1 MLVYSH
7 YANFSK
13 YYGGWLCC
21 EWRPLD
27 CGVVNILTVDDGYEE
42 EQYWK
47 YPDNWGYKVCCFDL
61 QPQNL

>member
-1 MLVYSH
+1 MLVYLH
-7 YANFSK
+7 YADFSK
-13 YYGGWLCC
+13 YYRRWLGC
-21 EWRPLD
+21 EWRLLE
-27 CGVVNILTVDDGYEE
+27 CGVVNILKIDDGYEE